1 MSETRPNAY
10 RVIWSSEWCELNT
23 GCSMNGVV
31 RARAGGSAVAAAP
44 AVSSSAVKAGGLPP
58 LKTAHTASMSST
70 AVVSSHDSVRS
81 SPSRRKLR
89 PALWPAARA
98 SAALMPAGGVT
109 RIVSKNLSDFEVQPS
124 FSRPASRRVADCMQW
139 PAICLR
145 PSGPWYIAY
154 SAETFARSAWAV
166 QMFEVALSRRMCCS
180 RVCIAMRYAGLPVQ

>member
-1 MSETRPNAY
+1 MVRAPVSETRPNAY

-23 GCSMNGVV
+23 GCSMNGEV
-31 RARAGGSAVAAAP
+31 RASAGGSADAAAP

-81 SPSRRKLR
+81 SPRRRKLR

-124 FSRPASRRVADCMQW
+124 FSRPASRRVADCARW
-139 PAICLR
+139 WTRRRVGELRCRVAADAELRGRSECAPNTPAC
-145 PSGPWYIAY
+145 SGQQ
-154 SAETFARSAWAV
+154 SA
-166 QMFEVALSRRMCCS
+166 
-180 RVCIAMRYAGLPVQ
+180 